1 MNPALLHRRLEDAYR
16 RFYDSAY
23 ALADPLL
30 ASERRERLRTGSLS
44 TEPLIEPLP
53 GYTSSKRTVARAAQE
68 LALGDDV
75 AAFVGPLMNSVER
88 GEVIE
93 RELYEH
99 QWRALTSA
107 VEGRNPV
114 ITAGTGSGKTEA
126 FLFPLLNALVQ
137 ESRAWE
143 GQGAQPR
150 SWWRAEISGFSAQR
164 QGESGRDAAVRALVL
179 YPMNALVEDQLVR
192 LRRVLDGPD
201 QIAWLDKYRNGHRFY
216 FGRYTGQTP
225 HGAAELKRT
234 LQEIDRRARAAAER
248 GKAGDSAGLD
258 YRAFVARPLGAELL
272 TREDMRAFPP
282 DILITNFSMLSIM
295 LTRPDEAAIF
305 ERTRAWLERDQAHS
319 FHLIVDELH
328 SYKGTQG
335 TEVALLLRRLLHRL
349 GLSGAS
355 PQLRVITASASLGE
369 NSAAAL
375 AYLEEFFAVE
385 RSRFEIIRGTP
396 RVETSSS
403 TGARLEEEDADA
415 LAALGEAVQADR
427 LSVDDETALVA
438 AAELAIK
445 TDLRARVLACARNG
459 TGLIQPRSLSMIAAA
474 LDARAR
480 ASVATGACAALAAA
494 TASDNSSAGKLPL
507 RAHFFFRVLAGWWA
521 CANPDC
527 NQVPAAFRGATR
539 RIGRLYHEP
548 MIRCACGGRCL
559 DLWACQTCG
568 EAFLGGYASPDET
581 GALYLLPDLAELE
594 GVPDQTQLERT
605 YTRYRVFWPTERYP
619 IDRTWNSDGLE
630 LGYVAHHLDAY
641 TGMIDPQSL
650 SAANG
655 WLFYA
660 KRTGEHA
667 ADVTRVPA
675 LPTRCPNC
683 GDNREIKSRR
693 RGGEIVQLRAT
704 SPDRMRSPIWALRA
718 SAERLAQILTEHL
731 LRDIGQGDHG
741 QLVAFS
747 DSRQGAATL
756 SAEIDISHYRDT
768 VRQIVVR
775 SLGEGERRAADLR
788 RFMCEIDK
796 PAAERDMALIAR
808 LRITSGAAEA
818 TILARSEFAD
828 SRDAARAERLT
839 AEELSGSISVLEIRD
854 RAFDELLTVGR
865 NPAGPDAEEDD
876 GDWTGSYDWARTP
889 PVARDGNA
897 DERVRAA
904 RRRLLTRCGDA
915 LFSGAGRD
923 AESLGLGLI
932 VPRDGRVVAPNALP
946 LAIGRELIAGAIRV
960 LALKRYYSGQRPPR
974 DELDNP
980 PQVLTRWLGA
990 VAKRHGLP
998 PTDLVEWARTAL
1010 PRQGQVA
1017 ASWLVQLDQCRA
1029 LQPTGELWECTRCRR
1044 RHMHH
1049 NTGVCMNCF
1058 ARLADEPQRLD
1069 EHAVEQDYYAQL
1081 ARDDAPIRRLRSEE
1095 LTGQTQREEAALRQA
1110 NFQGIFLG
1118 DQPPQ
1123 TAAIDVLSVTTTM
1136 EAGVDIGALNAV
1148 LMANVP
1154 PMRFNYQ
1161 QRVGR
1166 AGRRG
1171 APLAVALT
1179 VARARSH
1186 DQYYFNHPQTMTS
1199 EAPPPPYLAT
1209 NQLPILER
1217 VVRTEALRRGFARV
1231 IADVPSLDLGRS
1243 VHGHFGSAEN
1253 WPRHRQLV
1261 LRTIEGERNPLLAF
1275 CAAILER
1282 TRAQATP
1289 PELLATATEGLGAEV
1304 DRIAALSHEHPD
1316 LSERLAGFG
1325 LLPMFGF
1332 PTQTRELFTQMPRL
1346 ARPWPPRGAIIR
1358 DLRMAV
1364 SEFAPGN
1371 EVVLDKRVYRS
1382 VGLIDCHPSGGTV
1395 DRFRD
1400 PFGDVRP
1407 IGLCDLCRSIEEVPG
1422 QRCSNCGSSEY
1433 FRVVDFARPAG
1444 FRAEWTSAAKPY
1456 DGLRQQLTRASTPRL
1471 LLNLADMP
1479 VLHSHGRIEV
1489 RAGQTQLYTVNDNAG
1504 QLFAFQ
1510 RSTRE
1515 GGGWLEVGSLED
1527 KRWVRDDEPARLVAL
1542 GSVFTTDVMLL
1553 RPLVER
1559 DGNFSHLTFPGTRF
1573 GTARRAAW
1581 TSLAFALRAAASIR
1595 LDVEPRE
1602 LDAGIRLAGDWTSGL
1617 HPELFL
1623 ADVIENGA
1631 GYVTHLAEPS
1641 EFAALLAL
1649 AQDLIGDWD
1658 SDGHSC
1664 DTACYRCL
1672 KDWSNNPYHPL
1683 LDWRLAADTLE
1694 VLRFGAPLRD
1704 RWAQT
1709 RQASIRAACEAFQ
1722 WRCQDPTA
1730 AVPRLT
1736 THGRDVELLH
1746 PLSDDPRVAGGDG
1759 QVVLADVFNFDRRPG
1774 ETYLLV

>member
-1 MNPALLHRRLEDAYR
+1 VINPAVLHRRLEDAYR

-30 ASERRERLRTGSLS
+30 AAERRERLRTGSLS
-44 TEPLIEPLP
+44 TEALLEPLP
-53 GYTSSKRTVARAAQE
+53 GYPSSGRTFPTAAQE
-68 LALGDDV
+68 LALGEDV
-75 AAFVGPLMNSVER
+75 ATFVAPLMQ
-88 GEVIE
+88 GF
-93 RELYEH
+93 ELHEH
-99 QWRALTSA
+99 QWTALKSA
-107 VEGRNPV
+107 IAGRNPV

-126 FLFPLLNALVQ
+126 FLLPLLSALIQ
-137 ESRAWE
+137 ESRAW
-143 GQGAQPR
+143 QGNGGR
-150 SWWRAEISGFSAQR
+150 SAPWWRAERSGFCAQR
-164 QGESGRDAAVRALVL
+164 EGEIGRDAAVRALVL

-201 QIAWLDKYRNGHRFY
+201 QIAWLDEHRNGHRVY

-225 HGAAELKRT
+225 RGTGELKKT
-234 LQEIDRRARAAAER
+234 LQQIDRRAIAAAEHV
-248 GKAGDSAGLD
+248 GAGDPEGLD

-295 LTRPDEAAIF
+295 LTRPDEAAMF
-305 ERTRAWLERDQAHS
+305 ERTRAWLERDQTHA

-335 TEVALLLRRLLHRL
+335 TEVALLLRRLLERL

-355 PQLRVITASASLGE
+355 PQLRVIGASASLGGD
-369 NSAAAL
+369 SDAAR
-375 AYLEEFFAVE
+375 AYLEEFFAVD
-385 RSRFEIIRGTP
+385 RSRFEIIDGASSVEPNGMSP
-396 RVETSSS
+396 RLDE
-403 TGARLEEEDADA
+403 GEADA
-415 LAALGEAVQADR
+415 LAALGEAVEAR
-427 LSVDDETALVA
+427 GASTDDQEALA
-438 AAELAIK
+438 ARAELA
-445 TDLRARVLACARNG
+445 TTLDLRARVLACARNG
-459 TGLIQPRSLSMIAAA
+459 DGTIEPRSLSAIAAA
-474 LDARAR
+474 LDPLARG
-480 ASVATGACAALAAA
+480 SVATGACAALGAA
-494 TASDNSSAGKLPL
+494 TENRSSHPEGRLPL
-507 RAHFFFRVLAGWWA
+507 RAHFFFRVLPGWWA
-521 CANPDC
+521 CANPEC
-527 NQVPAAFRGATR
+527 SEVPASFTGASR

-548 MIRCACGGRCL
+548 VIRCSCGGRCL

-568 EAFLGGYASPDET
+568 EAFLGGYASRDET
-581 GALYLLPDLAELE
+581 GTLYLLPDLPELD
-594 GVPDQTQLERT
+594 GVPDQVLAERT
-605 YTRYRVFWPTERYP
+605 YARYRVFWPTDREP
-619 IDRTWNSDGLE
+619 IQGIGGTWTSDGLE
-630 LGYVAHHLDAY
+630 LGFAARHLDAY
-641 TGMIDPQSL
+641 AGMIDPA
-650 SAANG
+650 SAGPVNG

-660 KRTGEHA
+660 KRKGTNA

-683 GDNREIKSRR
+683 GDNREIQSRR

-704 SPDRMRSPIWALRA
+704 SAERMRSPIWALRA

-731 LRDIGQGDHG
+731 LRDIGHGDHG

-756 SAEIDISHYRDT
+756 SAEIDVSHYRDT

-775 SLGEGERRAADLR
+775 SLGQGERRAEDLR
-788 RFMCEIDK
+788 RFLAEIDK
-796 PAAERDMALIAR
+796 PAVERDASLITLVRRASR
-808 LRITSGAAEA
+808 AAEA
-818 TILARSEFAD
+818 TIVSRSEFAD
-828 SRDAARAERLT
+828 PSDIAHAERLT
-839 AEELSGSISVLEIRD
+839 ADELSGSITLLEIRD
-854 RAFDELLTVGR
+854 RAFDELLAVGR
-865 NPAGPDAEEDD
+865 NPAGPDAEEDEP
-876 GDWTGSYDWARTP
+876 DWTRSYDWGHDP
-889 PVARDGNA
+889 PAPRNGEA
-897 DERVRAA
+897 DEHVHAA

-923 AESLGLGLI
+923 VESLGLGLI
-932 VPRDGRVVAPNALP
+932 VPVEGSVDPSPALP
-946 LAIGRELIAGAIRV
+946 ASIARELIAGGVRV
-960 LALKRYYSGQRPPR
+960 LALKRFYVGQREPR
-974 DELDNP
+974 DELSNP
-980 PQVLTRWLGA
+980 PRVLTRWLQS
-990 VAKRHGLP
+990 VAELHGLP
-998 PTDLVEWARTAL
+998 RDELVEWARTAL
-1010 PRQGQVA
+1010 ARPGQVA
-1017 ASWLVQLDQCRA
+1017 AGWVVRLDQCRA
-1029 LQPTGELWECTRCRR
+1029 LQPTGQLWECARCRR

-1049 NTGVCMNCF
+1049 NAGVCMNCF
-1058 ARLADEPQRLD
+1058 APLAVDPQRLV

-1095 LTGQTQREEAALRQA
+1095 LTGQTQREEAAQRQA

-1148 LMANVP
+1148 LMANMP

-1199 EAPPPPYLAT
+1199 EMPPPPYLAT
-1209 NQLPILER
+1209 NQHAILAR

-1231 IADVPSLDLGRS
+1231 MVDLPEVDLGRS
-1243 VHGHFGSAEN
+1243 VHGHFGTFEGWA
-1253 WPRHRQLV
+1253 RHRDLV
-1261 LRTIEGERNPLLAF
+1261 LRTIAEERDALLAF
-1275 CAAILER
+1275 CAAILDR
-1282 TRAQATP
+1282 TRAETTP
-1289 PELLATATEGLGAEV
+1289 DDLLTTATGRLAQDV
-1304 DRIAALSHEHPD
+1304 DRIAALPHEHRD
-1316 LSERLAGFG
+1316 LSERLAQFG

-1332 PTQTRELFTQMPRL
+1332 PTQTRELFTRMPRS

-1382 VGLIDCHPSGGTV
+1382 IGLIDCHPSGGTV
-1395 DRFRD
+1395 QRSGD

-1407 IGLCDLCRSIEEVPG
+1407 IGLCDLCRSVEEEPS
-1422 QRCSNCGSSEY
+1422 QRCSNCGSDEQ

-1456 DGLRQQLTRASTPRL
+1456 DGLRQQRSRASTPRL
-1471 LLNLADMP
+1471 LLNLVDMP
-1479 VLHSHGRIEV
+1479 VTHSHGGVEV
-1489 RAGQTQLYTVNDNAG
+1489 RAGQTQLYTVNDNGG
-1504 QLFAFQ
+1504 QLFSFQ
-1510 RSTRE
+1510 PSTHD
-1515 GGGWLEVGSLED
+1515 GSGWLELGSLETN
-1527 KRWVRDDEPARLVAL
+1527 RWVRDEEPPRRVAL

-1553 RPLVER
+1553 RPLVEHN
-1559 DGNFSHLTFPGTRF
+1559 GAFSHLIFPGTRF

-1581 TSLAFALRAAASIR
+1581 TSLAFALRSAASIR

-1602 LDAGIRLAGDWTSGL
+1602 LDAGVRLAGNSTTGL

-1631 GYVTHLAEPS
+1631 GYVTHLAEPG
-1641 EFAALLAL
+1641 EFAALLSM

-1658 SDGHSC
+1658 SEEHSC

-1694 VLRFGAPLRD
+1694 VLRFGAPQRD
-1704 RWAQT
+1704 RWTQT
-1709 RQASIRAACEAFQ
+1709 RQASIRAACEAFE
-1722 WRCQDPTA
+1722 WRCENPTA
-1730 AVPRLT
+1730 PVPRLS
-1736 THGRDVELLH
+1736 THGRDVDLLH
-1746 PLSDDPRVAGGDG
+1746 PLTDDPRVATGDG
-1759 QVVLADVFNFDRRPG
+1759 QVVLADAFNFDRRPG
-1774 ETYLLV
+1774 ETYLAV